1 MISVFVRRC
10 LSLGERHSMKNYRLV
25 WLLACSLVHLGC
37 ARNAPPGMPA
47 PAESFSFTAQALPDS
62 ILDGSVE
69 GTATV
74 DGKWITV
81 VVTGARLTVPPG
93 SRDRWR
99 SLTLRSFLAVDYRPG
114 PWKMLAQSAPIN
126 VWPYLE
132 FPRESAGSGKTPI
145 VINKSMTFLVAIPP
159 GASITTSRLA
169 FEIEWVT
176 LFKGWG
182 ETESNFAFS
191 QPIVTKP
198 GIP

>member
-1 MISVFVRRC
+1 VKD
-10 LSLGERHSMKNYRLV
+10 HRL
-25 WLLACSLVHLGC
+25 ASLVVCALILIGC
-37 ARNAPPGMPA
+37 ARNPPRTTPGA
-47 PAESFSFTAQALPDS
+47 VESFTFTAQTRPDS
-62 ILDGSVE
+62 ILEGSVE

-114 PWKMLAQSAPIN
+114 SWRMLAQSAPIN
-126 VWPYLE
+126 AWPYLE
-132 FPRESAGSGKTPI
+132 FPRQSAGEVKTPI

-159 GASITTSRLA
+159 GASIATSRLA

-198 GIP
+198 GNP